1 MKTTFDDFIMENKN
15 CSGYENNK
23 DMQELFDKLN
33 ADENIIKM
41 IEFSDRDK
49 PALAACA
56 VEIEKWYDSKVNCG
70 VDLKLSFPKTAV
82 GNLVKSILKPFG
94 YKVIKQ
100 KDLPKDNR
108 GKYFKSAS
116 CYKYDENAIRTM
128 QIVKTVVEIK

>member
-1 MKTTFDDFIMENKN
+1 MKATFNDFITEVTI
-15 CSGYENNK
+15 CSRYKNNK

-56 VEIEKWYDSKVNCG
+56 IEVEKWYDSKNNCE
-70 VDLKLSFPKTAV
+70 VDLKQSFPKTAV
-82 GNLVKSILKPFG
+82 GHLVKSILKPFG
-94 YKVIKQ
+94 YKVTKQ
-100 KDLPKDNR
+100 KDLPMENR
-108 GKYFKSAS
+108 GKYFKSAT

-128 QIVKTVVEIK
+128 KIVKSVVEI

>member
-1 MKTTFDDFIMENKN
+1 
-15 CSGYENNK
+15 
-23 DMQELFDKLN
+23 MQELFDKLN

>member
-1 MKTTFDDFIMENKN
+1 MKTTFNDFIMENKN

-56 VEIEKWYDSKVNCG
+56 V
-70 VDLKLSFPKTAV
+70 
-82 GNLVKSILKPFG
+82 
-94 YKVIKQ
+94 
-100 KDLPKDNR
+100 
-108 GKYFKSAS
+108 
-116 CYKYDENAIRTM
+116 
-128 QIVKTVVEIK
+128 